1 VIACRPD
8 GEPAREAVRE
18 AAPVYGCY
26 WPAVDTA
33 GWQVVDAGP
42 FVFKAPPELREQ
54 VVTGVD
60 TYVGTWLAGER
71 ALAFDYG
78 PRTTDPRERP
88 DTVPGAG
95 WSCETP
101 IGGRAAVVRAS
112 VREVPGASGAT
123 ARHAVAEGW
132 WRDAGDG
139 NRLLVIGWG
148 PAADSAGRAAALAVI
163 HSVRFRTAW
172 TAADSLRQLH
182 RFCRM
187 LQARA
192 ARDTASR
199 REWEERRPSC
209 PSGQPPPTDYES
221 VR

>member
-1 VIACRPD
+1 VD
-8 GEPAREAVRE
+8 GEAAREPARDVARAE
-18 AAPVYGCY
+18 GCR

-33 GWQVVDAGP
+33 GWRVIDAGP

-54 VVTGVD
+54 VVAGVD
-60 TYVGTWLAGER
+60 TYVGAWVAGDR

-95 WSCETP
+95 WACETEV
-101 IGGRAAVVRAS
+101 GGRAAVVRAS
-112 VREVPGASGAT
+112 VREVPGASGGT
-123 ARHAVAEGW
+123 ARHGVAEGW

-148 PAADSAGRAAALAVI
+148 PAADSAGRAAALAAI
-163 HSVRFRTAW
+163 RSVRFRTAW
-172 TAADSLRQLH
+172 TGADSLRQLH
-182 RFCRM
+182 RSCRT
-187 LQARA
+187 LRARA
-192 ARDTASR
+192 ARDTAYR
-199 REWEERRPSC
+199 RQWEERRPSC
-209 PSGQPPPTDYES
+209 PAGEPPATDYER